1 MDVKKASIWCLIIFV
16 FVLFVS
22 AGITIGFICHNAI
35 GQRDIRIRELEQQ
48 LTEQTDT
55 IRRCRETVGDIS
67 RELNEDITGLQ
78 GIIGQLRK
86 IRDRVEDLE
95 RCLNNSGDSV
105 PDNDSY
111 NSDSKIVGQK

>member
-1 MDVKKASIWCLIIFV
+1 MDVKKAIIYCVVIFVSVLII
-16 FVLFVS
+16 S
-22 AGITIGFICHNAI
+22 SGITIGIFVNRAI
-35 GQRDIRIRELEQQ
+35 GQRDSRIRELEHQ

-67 RELNEDITGLQ
+67 RELGEDVSGLQ
-78 GIIGQLRK
+78 GTIRKLRT

-95 RCLNNSGDSV
+95 RCLNNAGDSV

-111 NSDSKIVGQK
+111 GFDSKIVGQK

>member
-1 MDVKKASIWCLIIFV
+1 MNVKKASFWSVIVFLCVLLI
-16 FVLFVS
+16 S
-22 AGITIGFICHNAI
+22 SGITGGIFLHRAI
-35 GQRDIRIRELEQQ
+35 GQRDIRIRELEHQ

-95 RCLNNSGDSV
+95 RCLNNTGDSV
-105 PDNDSY
+105 PGNDCY
-111 NSDSKIVGQK
+111 DSDSKIVGQK

>member
-16 FVLFVS
+16 FVLFIS
-22 AGITIGFICHNAI
+22 AGTTVGFICNNAI

-95 RCLNNSGDSV
+95 RCLNNSGGSV
-105 PDNDSY
+105 SGGGDNSPH
-111 NSDSKIVGQK
+111 SEIGEL

>member
-1 MDVKKASIWCLIIFV
+1 MDVKKTILCIIRIFLCVLLI
-16 FVLFVS
+16 S
-22 AGITIGFICHNAI
+22 SGITGGIFLHRAI
-35 GQRDIRIRELEQQ
+35 GQRDNRIRELEQQ

-95 RCLNNSGDSV
+95 RCLNNTGNSV

-111 NSDSKIVGQK
+111 DSDSKIVGQK

>member
-1 MDVKKASIWCLIIFV
+1 MDVKKASFWSVIVFLCVLLI
-16 FVLFVS
+16 S
-22 AGITIGFICHNAI
+22 SGITGGIFLHRAI
-35 GQRDIRIRELEQQ
+35 GQRDNRIRELEHQ

-67 RELNEDITGLQ
+67 RELGEDITGLQ
-78 GIIGQLRK
+78 AIIGKLRT

-105 PDNDSY
+105 PDS
-111 NSDSKIVGQK
+111 NSDGSDYKVGQE